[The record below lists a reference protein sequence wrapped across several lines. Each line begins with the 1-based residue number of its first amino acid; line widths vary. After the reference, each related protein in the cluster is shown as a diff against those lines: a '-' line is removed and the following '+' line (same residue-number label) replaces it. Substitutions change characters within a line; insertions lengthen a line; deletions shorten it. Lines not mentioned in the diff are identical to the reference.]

1 MENYDELTCKIL
13 IWLNILILTDMRTD
27 YLNQRALENIQ
38 PKCNA
43 VELRICGH
51 QADILWHQRLPQEDL
66 IIVEGNNLEMSRNFY
81 LYNLTLRHQ
90 AIFAEALN
98 RSLLGSRGIEN
109 TNSGRK
115 VNSLVGS
122 LFQFLPQSK

>member
-51 QADILWHQRLPQEDL
+51 QADILCPQRLPQEGL
-66 IIVEGNNLEMSRNFY
+66 IIVEDNNLN
-81 LYNLTLRHQ
+81 
-90 AIFAEALN
+90 
-98 RSLLGSRGIEN
+98 
-109 TNSGRK
+109 K
-115 VNSLVGS
+115 
-122 LFQFLPQSK
+122 SKE

>member
-1 MENYDELTCKIL
+1 MERTQIVEESDITTCKIL

-51 QADILWHQRLPQEDL
+51 QADILCHQRLPQEGL
-66 IIVEGNNLEMSRNFY
+66 IIVEGKQL
-81 LYNLTLRHQ
+81 
-90 AIFAEALN
+90 
-98 RSLLGSRGIEN
+98 
-109 TNSGRK
+109 K
-115 VNSLVGS
+115 
-122 LFQFLPQSK
+122 

>member
-13 IWLNILILTDMRTD
+13 IWLNILILIDMRTD

-51 QADILWHQRLPQEDL
+51 PADILCPQRLPQEGL
-66 IIVEGNNLEMSRNFY
+66 IIVEDNNLN
-81 LYNLTLRHQ
+81 
-90 AIFAEALN
+90 
-98 RSLLGSRGIEN
+98 
-109 TNSGRK
+109 K
-115 VNSLVGS
+115 
-122 LFQFLPQSK
+122 SKE

>member
-27 YLNQRALENIQ
+27 YLNQQALENIQ

-51 QADILWHQRLPQEDL
+51 PADILCHQRLPQEGL
-66 IIVEGNNLEMSRNFY
+66 IIVEDNNLN
-81 LYNLTLRHQ
+81 
-90 AIFAEALN
+90 
-98 RSLLGSRGIEN
+98 
-109 TNSGRK
+109 K
-115 VNSLVGS
+115 
-122 LFQFLPQSK
+122 SKE

>member
-1 MENYDELTCKIL
+1 MKEVASTRKEMPVSK
-13 IWLNILILTDMRTD
+13 
-27 YLNQRALENIQ
+27 LEVVQ
-38 PKCNA
+38 
-43 VELRICGH
+43 
-51 QADILWHQRLPQEDL
+51 
-66 IIVEGNNLEMSRNFY
+66 IVEENNLEKSRNLY

-115 VNSLVGS
+115 VNSWVGS
-122 LFQFLPQSK
+122 LS